1 MACRIRASAR
11 PVGRSSESPIMN
23 KTLIALLTAAATLSF
38 GAHADSAADA
48 QARADYKADKAEA
61 KADYKSD
68 KAQAKADLKAD
79 KAACDSETSESV
91 EHACKHDAKAHAKKD
106 KADAKLQYKSDKADA
121 KADRADK

>member
-1 MACRIRASAR
+1 LLLQGFSPTCRALLRKH
-11 PVGRSSESPIMN
+11 IMN
-23 KTLIALLTAAATLSF
+23 KTLIALLTAAAATLSF

-68 KAQAKADLKAD
+68 KAQAKADYKAD
-79 KAACDSETSESV
+79 KAACENETSESV

-121 KADRADK
+121 KADKGDK